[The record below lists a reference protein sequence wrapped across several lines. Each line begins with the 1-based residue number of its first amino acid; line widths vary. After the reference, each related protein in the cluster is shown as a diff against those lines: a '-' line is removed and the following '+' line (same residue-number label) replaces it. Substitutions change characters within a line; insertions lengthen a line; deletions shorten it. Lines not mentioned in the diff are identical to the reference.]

1 MTINIITT
9 TVNFRNIK
17 FRPEEF
23 QEILLD
29 KEIIII
35 FLYFLSEYTLLVE
48 APYGEEGCICSTEQE
63 EEVDSAENSFKKIR
77 CRPSFFAELNEVLT
91 RELAEDGYSW

>member
-35 FLYFLSEYTLLVE
+35 FLYFLSKGCVPIIDYKQKEKATRNFKESNIL
-48 APYGEEGCICSTEQE
+48 GEGGFGC
-63 EEVDSAENSFKKIR
+63 V
-77 CRPSFFAELNEVLT
+77 
-91 RELAEDGYSW
+91 